1 MLLSAVVIQSIVQKK
16 SMQNTRTI
24 LTSILPSLHTRDISS
39 TNHEEIVRARHS
51 KSLND
56 VTTIP
61 RVNGTTTK
69 ATDEVVVNDTAV
81 ELLLYFSLDKI
92 IISTHHLYKYEHI
105 RQLYQYIKA
114 IQAPNTACYC
124 RKR

>member
-1 MLLSAVVIQSIVQKK
+1 MLLSVVLIQSIAQKK

-92 IISTHHLYKYEHI
+92 IISTHHLYEYRHI
-105 RQLYQYIKA
+105 RQLYQY
-114 IQAPNTACYC
+114 TL
-124 RKR
+124 

>member
-39 TNHEEIVRARHS
+39 TNHEEIVRARQS

-92 IISTHHLYKYEHI
+92 IISTHHLYEYRHI
-105 RQLYQYIKA
+105 RQLYRY
-114 IQAPNTACYC
+114 TL
-124 RKR
+124 

>member
-81 ELLLYFSLDKI
+81 ELLLYFSLDTI
-92 IISTHHLYKYEHI
+92 IISTHHLYEYRHI
-105 RQLYQYIKA
+105 RQLYQY
-114 IQAPNTACYC
+114 TL
-124 RKR
+124 

>member
-1 MLLSAVVIQSIVQKK
+1 MLLSVVLIQSIAQKK

-69 ATDEVVVNDTAV
+69 ATDEVVVIVNDTAV
-81 ELLLYFSLDKI
+81 ELRLYFSLDKI
-92 IISTHHLYKYEHI
+92 IISTHHLYEYRHI
-105 RQLYQYIKA
+105 RQLYQY
-114 IQAPNTACYC
+114 TL
-124 RKR
+124 

>member
-1 MLLSAVVIQSIVQKK
+1 MLLSVVLIQSIVQKK

-92 IISTHHLYKYEHI
+92 IISTHHLYEYRHI
-105 RQLYQYIKA
+105 RHIIIISILRESKH
-114 IQAPNTACYC
+114 PNGLLL
-124 RKR
+124 

>member
-1 MLLSAVVIQSIVQKK
+1 
-16 SMQNTRTI
+16 MQNTHTI
-24 LTSILPSLHTRDISS
+24 LTSILPSLHTRDIPS

-56 VTTIP
+56 VTSIP

-69 ATDEVVVNDTAV
+69 ATDEVDVNDTAV

-92 IISTHHLYKYEHI
+92 IISTHHLYECMNTYDN
-105 RQLYQYIKA
+105 YIN
-114 IQAPNTACYC
+114 I
-124 RKR
+124 